1 MERLRIGVLLS
12 GGGTNLQSILD
23 RIDQGALWGDV
34 VFIGGNIREA
44 YGLVRGGEKGIP
56 TAVFHRKD
64 FPTKDH
70 RDRALL
76 KALKAHR
83 VDLVVLAG
91 YLAQIPSFMIEAYPN
106 KIINIHPSL
115 LPCFGGKG
123 YYGEKVHRGVYDR
136 GMKVTGAT
144 VHFVSEETD
153 GGPIILQETVAID
166 FEDSVSDI
174 QEKVLTIEHRL
185 LPEAI
190 DLIAKNRVSV
200 SRGRVK
206 IHQKSKG

>member
-1 MERLRIGVLLS
+1 MERLKIGVLLS

-23 RIDQGALWGDV
+23 RIDQGSLLGEV
-34 VFIGGNIREA
+34 VFIGANKKEA
-44 YGLVRGGEKGIP
+44 YGLTRGRKRGIP
-56 TAVFHRKD
+56 TAVFERKD
-64 FPTKDH
+64 FPTKDQ

-76 KALKAHR
+76 KALKAHQ

-91 YLAQIPSFMIEAYPN
+91 YLGQIPNFIIEAYPQ

-123 YYGEKVHRGVYDR
+123 YYGEKVHQGVYDR

-174 QEKVLTIEHRL
+174 QEKVLKIEHRL

-190 DLIAKNRVSV
+190 ELIAKGRVSV
-200 SRGRVK
+200 VGRRVMVN
-206 IHQKSKG
+206 G